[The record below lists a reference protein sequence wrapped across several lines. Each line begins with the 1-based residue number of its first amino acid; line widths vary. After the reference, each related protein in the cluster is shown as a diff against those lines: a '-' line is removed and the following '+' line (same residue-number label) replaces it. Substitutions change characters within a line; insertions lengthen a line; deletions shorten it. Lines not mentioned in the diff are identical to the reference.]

1 MKTLIIYGSPDKD
14 GTGSRLGRSLTAG
27 LSSEQAEIK
36 EINIYDYKVADTWLN
51 YFGDA
56 LKGDFSKAGDDDM
69 GSLREMMLASEIIV
83 LVSPIYWYQLSGRMK
98 TFVDRWSDFIN
109 SDFSSDLAGKGL
121 ALASSHSGL
130 NVMNSSN
137 YLQLAMEA
145 TARFLGMT
153 WLGGV
158 EAPINL
164 PGGSGPHES
173 HFKLAEDFGQKLGR
187 GENLLGLK
195 VL

>member
-1 MKTLIIYGSPDKD
+1 MKTLIVYGSPDKD
-14 GTGSRLGRSLTAG
+14 GTGSRLGQSLVAG
-27 LSSEQAEIK
+27 LGSEQAEIK
-36 EINIYDYKVADTWLN
+36 EIHIYDYNVTDAWPD

-56 LKGDFSKAGDDDM
+56 LKGDFSKAGNDDM
-69 GSLREMMLASEIIV
+69 ATLKEMMLSADIII
-83 LVSPIYWYQLSGRMK
+83 LVSPVYWYQLSGKLK
-98 TFVDRWSDFIN
+98 TFVDRFSDFIN

-121 ALASSHSGL
+121 ALASTHSGL

-145 TARFLGMT
+145 TARFLGMI
-153 WLGGV
+153 WMGGV

-173 HFKLAEDFGQKLGR
+173 HFMLAEDFGRKLGR
-187 GENLLGLK
+187 GENLLGIKAL
-195 VL
+195 